1 MYAAVQKICL
11 FSFILVNKTQFF
23 GIFHPLFV
31 KFLKKAR
38 RVRVLKQAL
47 QKQLIVCKMLHE
59 IARHEFHVI
68 EFREIENV
76 RLRQHGRG
84 NVQTLTNLRQIIK
97 KVGVGQPLAKL
108 VHDLLFNFS
117 VDH

>member
-1 MYAAVQKICL
+1 MLVFLYFCEQNAIFWH
-11 FSFILVNKTQFF
+11 FSPAFCQ
-23 GIFHPLFV
+23 IFE
-31 KFLKKAR
+31 KAR

-97 KVGVGQPLAKL
+97 KMRIGQLFGIVINKI
-108 VHDLLFNFS
+108 LLYMP
-117 VDH
+117 VRH

>member
-1 MYAAVQKICL
+1 MYYRYFCQ
-11 FSFILVNKTQFF
+11 
-23 GIFHPLFV
+23 IFE
-31 KFLKKAR
+31 KAR